1 MLCAKTKENIS
12 TLLLTVWLLRY
23 PKKQTAGIIV
33 LKVDEIIKTKGI
45 LEGKS
50 KKSLNQKVTAKT
62 TGDHGSISLYN
73 ALDFNTYLGGEREV

>member
-50 KKSLNQKVTAKT
+50 KKSLNQKVIAKT